1 MASCSSLVSGW
12 TLMKFSLLNLIR
24 KVWTLVSGMGYMDWG
39 IVLVG
44 DGGGLWIAHWGGRWR
59 VTRKWSELRCNCM
72 LVRHT
77 LVH

>member
-1 MASCSSLVSGW
+1 VHFLGVRIMASCSSLVSGW

-44 DGGGLWIAHWGGRWR
+44 DGGGL
-59 VTRKWSELRCNCM
+59 
-72 LVRHT
+72 
-77 LVH
+77 